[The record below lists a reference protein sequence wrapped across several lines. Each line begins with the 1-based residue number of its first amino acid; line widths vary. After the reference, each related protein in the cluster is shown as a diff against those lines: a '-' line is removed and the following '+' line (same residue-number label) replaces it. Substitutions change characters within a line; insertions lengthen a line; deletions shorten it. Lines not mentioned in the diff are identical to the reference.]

1 MIAGYRSKDSPSM
14 EWLHRVRAEHYRKTR
29 GLPLEAWLHPVDA
42 ETVARGL
49 RRIGLRARG
58 GHGKKQRVRSHGNHV
73 KIGYT
78 KDAMPRKIV
87 RQRDILGGRPILE
100 GTRISVDLILR
111 MVAGGMTVDE
121 IAAQYRHL
129 TKADI
134 QGALEYAAKRF
145 ERARVRV

>member
-1 MIAGYRSKDSPSM
+1 M

-49 RRIGLRARG
+49 RRLGLRARV
-58 GHGKKQRVRSHGNHV
+58 GHGKKQRVRSRRNHV
-73 KIGYT
+73 KIRYT

-87 RQRDILGGRPILE
+87 CKRDVLGGRPILE

-111 MVAGGMTVDE
+111 MVAGGMTVE
-121 IAAQYRHL
+121 AISCQGCKECSRRH
-129 TKADI
+129 
-134 QGALEYAAKRF
+134 
-145 ERARVRV
+145 